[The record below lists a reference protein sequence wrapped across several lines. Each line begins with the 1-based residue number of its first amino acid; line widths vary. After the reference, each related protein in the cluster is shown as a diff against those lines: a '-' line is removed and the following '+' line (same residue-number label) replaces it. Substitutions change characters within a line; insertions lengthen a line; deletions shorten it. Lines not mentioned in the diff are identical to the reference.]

1 MQQKKVLGFSSSIII
16 ITVLIAFASGC
27 KKDTASPLTQDYGFI
42 VTGSTGNKVMLDLT
56 WYQDC
61 NSDGNGGWTKG
72 MRTLSKNELSTTIY
86 NYQNTS
92 TTSDCTNGLCMVT
105 TFVQTLTN
113 DNIRVPITWTDAAGN
128 PASAPAGL
136 ENVKEGN
143 GATGVVTYA
152 TITPLTAAQ
161 ASALNSV
168 SYMGY
173 TDWTSGDTKDVL
185 PVFAAIGPAKG
196 TIVVD
201 DRNNP
206 GIGSV
211 YDGTSTDPKKYP
223 TTVVNASPFRGK
235 LNGIKF

>member
-1 MQQKKVLGFSSSIII
+1 MQQGKVFRSGFY
-16 ITVLIAFASGC
+16 VFLIGFAVIMVSGC
-27 KKDTASPLTQDYGFI
+27 KKDAASPLTQDYGFI

-61 NSDGNGGWTKG
+61 TSDGNGGWMKG

-86 NYQNTS
+86 NYQNNS
-92 TTSDCTNGLCMVT
+92 TTPDCTNGLCMVT

-113 DNIRVPITWTDAAGN
+113 DNIRVPITWTDAAGH
-128 PASAPAGL
+128 PASAPTGL

-152 TITPLTAAQ
+152 TITPLTTAQ
-161 ASALNSV
+161 AAALNSV

-185 PVFAAIGPAKG
+185 SVFAAIGPAKG